1 MALSALT
8 AIKEGDVIPLR
19 DFIPTRR
26 FPVLTV
32 GIIIVNIMA
41 FAYELLADAGGMLE
55 QTFYTMGVVPFDVTH
70 NFGPAVALSFLTSMF
85 LHGGFMHIIGNML
98 YLWIFGNNVE
108 DSMGRGR
115 FLVFY
120 LITGITAS
128 AAQVLAS
135 PNSRLPSIGA
145 SGAIAGVLGA
155 YIVLFPNARVQTL
168 IFLGYFARM
177 AQLPALLVLGFWFV
191 LQLFNGLLA
200 FGMTQLGGVAWFA
213 HIGGFVAGLL
223 LVRLFTVGRRQNH
236 WEEWYR

>member
-1 MALSALT
+1 ML
-8 AIKEGDVIPLR
+8 PLR

-32 GIIIVNIMA
+32 GIIIVNIIA
-41 FAYELLADAGGMLE
+41 FAYELLAEASGTLE

-70 NFGPAVALSFLTSMF
+70 DFGLAVAFSFVTSMF
-85 LHGGFMHIIGNML
+85 LHGGFMHIAGNML

-120 LITGITAS
+120 LMTGSIAS

-155 YIVLFPNARVQTL
+155 YIVLFPRARVQTL
-168 IFLGYFARM
+168 VFLGYFARM

-191 LQLFNGLLA
+191 LQLLSGLMS
-200 FGMTQLGGVAWFA
+200 FGVAQMGGIAWFA
-213 HIGGFVAGLL
+213 HVGGFVAGLL
-223 LVRLFTVGRRQNH
+223 LVRLFTLGRRQSYS
-236 WEEWYR
+236 EEW

>member
-1 MALSALT
+1 MALTQSSRM
-8 AIKEGDVIPLR
+8 KEDDVLPLR

-32 GIIIVNIMA
+32 SIIIVNIIA
-41 FAYELLADAGGMLE
+41 FAYELLADAGGTLE

-70 NFGPAVALSFLTSMF
+70 SFGPAVALTFITSMF

-120 LITGITAS
+120 LVSGIIAS
-128 AAQVLAS
+128 TAQVLAG

-155 YIVLFPNARVQTL
+155 YIVLFPRARVQTL
-168 IFLGYFARM
+168 FVLGYFLRM

-191 LQLFNGLLA
+191 LQLFSGLMS
-200 FGMTQLGGVAWFA
+200 FGMTQTGGVAWFA
-213 HIGGFVAGLL
+213 HIGGFVAGLV
-223 LVRLFTVGRRQNH
+223 LVRLFTLGRRQDH
-236 WEEWYR
+236 EEWRR

>member
-1 MALSALT
+1 ML
-8 AIKEGDVIPLR
+8 PLR

-32 GIIIVNIMA
+32 GIIIVNIIA
-41 FAYELLADAGGMLE
+41 FAYELLAEASGTLE

-70 NFGPAVALSFLTSMF
+70 DFGLAVAFSFVTSMF
-85 LHGGFMHIIGNML
+85 LHGGFMHIAGNML

-120 LITGITAS
+120 LMTGSIAS

-155 YIVLFPNARVQTL
+155 YIVLFPRARVQTL
-168 IFLGYFARM
+168 VFLGYFARM

-191 LQLFNGLLA
+191 LQLLSGLMA
-200 FGMTQLGGVAWFA
+200 FGVAQMGGVAWFA

-223 LVRLFTVGRRQNH
+223 LVRLFAVGRRQSYS
-236 WEEWYR
+236 EEW

>member
-1 MALSALT
+1 ML
-8 AIKEGDVIPLR
+8 PLR

-32 GIIIVNIMA
+32 GIIVVNIIA
-41 FAYELLADAGGMLE
+41 FAYELLAEASGTLD
-55 QTFYTMGVVPFDVTH
+55 QTFYTMGVVPFEVTN
-70 NFGPAVALSFLTSMF
+70 NFGPAVALSFITSMF
-85 LHGGFMHIIGNML
+85 LHGGFMHIAGNML

-120 LITGITAS
+120 LMTGSVAS
-128 AAQVLAS
+128 IAQVLARPDS
-135 PNSRLPSIGA
+135 PLPTIGA

-177 AQLPALLVLGFWFV
+177 AQLPALSVLGFWFV

-200 FGMTQLGGVAWFA
+200 FGMMQMGGVAWFA
-213 HIGGFVAGLL
+213 HVGGFVAGLL
-223 LVRLFTVGRRQNH
+223 LVRLFAVGRRQSYS
-236 WEEWYR
+236 EEW

>member
-1 MALSALT
+1 
-8 AIKEGDVIPLR
+8 VIPLR

-70 NFGPAVALSFLTSMF
+70 NFGPAVVLSFLTSMF

>member
-1 MALSALT
+1 
-8 AIKEGDVIPLR
+8 VIPLR

-145 SGAIAGVLGA
+145 SGAIAGILGA

>member
-1 MALSALT
+1 ML
-8 AIKEGDVIPLR
+8 PLR

-32 GIIIVNIMA
+32 GIIIVNIIA
-41 FAYELLADAGGMLE
+41 FAYELLAEAGGTLD
-55 QTFYTMGVVPFDVTH
+55 QTFYTMGVVPFEVTN
-70 NFGPAVALSFLTSMF
+70 NFGPAVALSFITSMF
-85 LHGGFMHIIGNML
+85 LHGGFMHIAGNML

-120 LITGITAS
+120 LMTGSVAS
-128 AAQVLAS
+128 IAQVLARPDS
-135 PNSRLPSIGA
+135 PLPTIGA

-200 FGMTQLGGVAWFA
+200 FGMMQMGGVAWFA
-213 HIGGFVAGLL
+213 HVGGFVAGLL
-223 LVRLFTVGRRQNH
+223 LVRLFAVGRRQSYS
-236 WEEWYR
+236 EEW